1 MCGRMASLNSKGT
14 PSREVLMP
22 RRGRAFAGA
31 PDKSALLPAR
41 KSLQTWKGPQTMSPG
56 SWGKLFEFF
65 RGQSNTPLTTFSQEG
80 ACCCL
85 SFPSSLDHMAS
96 IGPVEW
102 VTESPGA
109 WGLLSPGVLMGEG
122 GWWAQ
127 VLSNRRAH
135 DGRDLRSTRWSRGE
149 P

>member
-1 MCGRMASLNSKGT
+1 MASLNSKGT
-14 PSREVLMP
+14 HSCEVLMP

-31 PDKSALLPAR
+31 PDESARLPAR
-41 KSLQTWKGPQTMSPG
+41 RSLQTWKSPQTLSQDPG
-56 SWGKLFEFF
+56 ENVLS
-65 RGQSNTPLTTFSQEG
+65 FSGVKATLPHHFLSREG

-109 WGLLSPGVLMGEG
+109 WWLLSLGVLMGEA

-127 VLSNRRAH
+127 VSSN
-135 DGRDLRSTRWSRGE
+135 
-149 P
+149 